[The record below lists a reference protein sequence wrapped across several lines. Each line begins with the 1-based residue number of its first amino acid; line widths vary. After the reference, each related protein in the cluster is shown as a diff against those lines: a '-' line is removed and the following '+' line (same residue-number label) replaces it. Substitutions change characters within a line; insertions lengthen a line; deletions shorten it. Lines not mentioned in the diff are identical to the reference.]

1 MEALNCVYENK
12 DENNNKFKL
21 DKKKEIMSTPY
32 MRLQLKVESIRC
44 MYRKIYKKNTHTIQW
59 SWFECRGQNKKVLKS

>member
-44 MYRKIYKKNTHTIQW
+44 MYRKIYKKNTHTIQ
-59 SWFECRGQNKKVLKS
+59 